1 MTDAKV
7 ICEVRY
13 YIDQDSF
20 EEFSRYAQ
28 TWIALIERHGGSHQ
42 GYFVSCQGPEGA
54 TVSFPGLGEEDAEL
68 IAVARFTFPDD
79 EVYLRYR
86 DEVRNDPD
94 RIAANSRYASNPPF
108 KRYKRTFLKALALQT
123 SA

>member
-28 TWIALIERHGGSHQ
+28 TWITLIERHGGNHQ
-42 GYFVSCQGPEGA
+42 GYFVSCQGPKGA
-54 TVSFPGLGEEDAEL
+54 TVSFPGLGEEDTEL

-79 EVYLRYR
+79 EAYLRYR

-94 RIAANSRYASNPPF
+94 GISANSRYASNPPF
-108 KRYKRTFLKALALQT
+108 KRYKRTFLKMLA
-123 SA
+123 